1 MANGAN
7 PGKPL
12 IASDR
17 VEGTPVYDQQGKAV
31 GTIKRLMIGKMTGR
45 VAYAVMSFGGFLDPH
60 EYAIPWDKLT
70 YDPALGGYRTD
81 ISENELR
88 GCPRWAPSWD

>member
-1 MANGAN
+1 
-7 PGKPL
+7 
-12 IASDR
+12 
-17 VEGTPVYDQQGKAV
+17 
-31 GTIKRLMIGKMTGR
+31 
-45 VAYAVMSFGGFLDPH
+45 LDPH